1 MTCTSTSMPL
11 QMGSAYTEFLWS
23 LEGWGRWSAI
33 FKALKVS
40 EGKKRMIILSEDLE
54 SFLNSDWTTLLYH
67 KLYAILDYT
76 ILSFPI
82 LHFIT
87 QQLWL
92 FLVFWCLRNVSFI
105 VIFIDCFKLL
115 VSQKNNVC
123 VYMCVCVCVCVHACV
138 HACVCVRACLYA
150 CVCVYIHCCC
160 EVFCFCIEWFLALF
174 YWIVDVLL

>member
-1 MTCTSTSMPL
+1 MTPPL
-11 QMGSAYTEFLWS
+11 PCLSRQGQYTQSSCRLGRS

-33 FKALKVS
+33 FEALKVS
-40 EGKKRMIILSEDLE
+40 EGKKRMIILSEDIDRLWI
-54 SFLNSDWTTLLYH
+54 LTRLLYYM
-67 KLYAILDYT
+67 LYYT
-76 ILSFPI
+76 ILYYTVLYYSILSYPT

-105 VIFIDCFKLL
+105 VIFIDCFKLV

-123 VYMCVCVCVCVHACV
+123 VCVCMRACMHVCVCACVCVHTLLLLSILL
-138 HACVCVRACLYA
+138 LYW
-150 CVCVYIHCCC
+150 V
-160 EVFCFCIEWFLALF
+160 VFSSVF